1 MVSSPHSYACEF
13 EISPRGV
20 LRLLDEAVEQNH
32 LVVDDCEKH
41 PSNSLPQL
49 DPNLPD
55 IRLHFPN
62 QGHAHRPAK
71 LHRFDVVTNCLPI
84 FRVQLAKPFANRFIP
99 IFRPIE
105 VKKSTRSTAASLHG
119 TRIGEQLNCIKFG
132 TIVNR
137 NLACR

>member
-62 QGHAHRPAK
+62 QGHAHWPAK

-105 VKKSTRSTAASLHG
+105 VNEEHAVDRSFPARDPDRRAT
-119 TRIGEQLNCIKFG
+119 QLYQIWYDCQ
-132 TIVNR
+132 
-137 NLACR
+137 